1 MRIQHNIMAMGAY
14 RNYTNNV
21 NAMKKNLE
29 KLSSGYKINR
39 AGDDA
44 AGLAIS
50 EKMRA
55 QITGLE
61 TAQKNAKDG
70 ISRVQ
75 TAEGALTEVHDM
87 LNRMVTLATQ
97 SANGTYD
104 NDVDR
109 VQLQK
114 ELDQLRTEIDRI
126 ADSSNFNGIKLFDG
140 SLSDAELTT
149 DGVVTS
155 SKSITD
161 GLTINDGTDGGGAK
175 GTFSIDL
182 TGKFGEGDTLDIN
195 FSTNAGITGNT
206 LTLTYQG
213 TNPSGNNFNGA
224 TVEEQ
229 ATNIAKILSGNAN
242 VAQHFDVSTDGGK
255 VTLTAKEEGVNKPA
269 VTSVKVTDKNF
280 GAGSVTTTAGTSAA
294 ANALLTGGGFT
305 KIFDG
310 GAAGATASLD
320 LKEGDVLTFQFANAA
335 GGSTLFAQVKVTAD
349 MINGT
354 NEQTTKAVV
363 DALNEA
369 YFIDVTEANKN
380 DIGGSGLTT
389 SAGTVAD
396 ESLLKVSDLFDIAAN
411 KTADATGTAEIG
423 SIQVKGKL
431 DGDYGVLG
439 VKRTNADDS
448 SRAATFTQAADVNG
462 AVGATAHKAEFTGGT
477 TADKMT
483 AGDKITISGQLSDGR
498 TFSLVMEAG
507 KDFDISS
514 ATSYQTGMNALKAQ
528 LEKTGDD
535 ATMVKLSDGKEV
547 KAGDIFGAGKEIT
560 ITTSGTGVAFE
571 SVTKGVIGKGAAGG
585 ITSLAY
591 NSIAPAKA
599 DASLTKGSDP
609 TEAESSFTLDN
620 DLTYGTA
627 ITVDGKT
634 YELVKDARDVTN
646 RSNEAVVMTDLS
658 DLSAVASAFADS
670 INRVAQEKAG
680 TGNTPDYTATADGA
694 TVKITTSDT
703 GSDVKAMAITTPY
716 GDDVPTLEFTFD
728 PKKVQAGS
736 TITIKTGDDEVGK
749 TYEFVKTG
757 EKAKSGNIAIEVA
770 DFDKATAKSLGDAFA
785 KVAQGITPEVADD
798 GKVTITAN
806 EVDGKIPSLS
816 AKFSNGKAGLKLQ
829 IGDTADEYNQ
839 MKVSIYKMKCADMG
853 IGNISI
859 LDQDSAGAAIDKIR
873 SAINYVS
880 DVRGTLG
887 ATQNRLDHTINNLSV
902 MQENIQDAE
911 STIRDTDVAA
921 EMMAY
926 TKNNILIQSAQ
937 AMLAQANQVPQG
949 VLQLLQ

>member
-70 ISRVQ
+70 ISLVQ

-155 SKSITD
+155 SKSVTD
-161 GLTINDGTDGGGAK
+161 GLTINDGTDGGGTKAEA
-175 GTFSIDL
+175 SIDVTSL
-182 TGKFGEGDTLDIN
+182 FGTGDTLAIEFTDSN
-195 FSTNAGITGNT
+195 LGTGGTKT
-206 LTLTYQG
+206 LSFG
-213 TNPSGNNFNGA
+213 TGA
-224 TVEEQ
+224 TDIKGDTLEEQ
-229 ATNIAKILSGNAN
+229 AKSIRDALSSDA
-242 VAQHFDVSTDGGK
+242 AISQKFDIGGEGTQI
-255 VTLTAKEEGVNKPA
+255 TLTAKNEGATEPA
-269 VTSVKVTDKNF
+269 VKKITVGDKTVAL
-280 GAGSVTTTAGTSAA
+280 GAKDNTVSKPGATGATATSAA
-294 ANALLTGGGFT
+294 GFDKVFGSQTNGNGVELKVGDQLRFNFKGANGEQLVAELTVTDEMLDTADLAATTTNIVNALNDTYFTDITNANA
-305 KIFDG
+305 
-310 GAAGATASLD
+310 SD
-320 LKEGDVLTFQFANAA
+320 LHA
-335 GGSTLFAQVKVTAD
+335 
-349 MINGT
+349 
-354 NEQTTKAVV
+354 
-363 DALNEA
+363 
-369 YFIDVTEANKN
+369 
-380 DIGGSGLTT
+380 

-396 ESLLKVSDLFDIAAN
+396 ESRFKVSDFFTLTAN
-411 KTADATGTAEIG
+411 TDSGGNASDG
-423 SIQVKGKL
+423 SIQVAGAK
-431 DGDYGVLG
+431 
-439 VKRTNADDS
+439 
-448 SRAATFTQAADVNG
+448 NG
-462 AVGATAHKAEFTGGT
+462 AFGIDATNKIEIKRPDGASYSTWTSVGTGTAGTAGTPNGTDPKCIYKINAPTAPAANFTKGDQIKITGMLSDNRNFEVT
-477 TADKMT
+477 LT
-483 AGDKITISGQLSDGR
+483 AGDDFTIGSSYNDSITAI
-498 TFSLVMEAG
+498 
-507 KDFDISS
+507 K
-514 ATSYQTGMNALKAQ
+514 NAL
-528 LEKTGDD
+528 TGNNV
-535 ATMVKLSDGKEV
+535 MVSVDGQSV
-547 KAGDIFGAGKEIT
+547 KASDIFAASGTGKEILVADASGALT
-560 ITTSGTGVAFE
+560 FTSQKNGALGEGT
-571 SVTKGVIGKGAAGG
+571 AGG
-585 ITSLAY
+585 IL
-591 NSIAPAKA
+591 SITCTPAEKA
-599 DASLTKGSDP
+599 GATTKLTQGTDP
-609 TEAESSFTLDN
+609 SAAESSFTFSEGVG
-620 DLTYGTA
+620 YGTA

-736 TITIKTGDDEVGK
+736 TITVKTGDDEVGK

-921 EMMAY
+921 EMMEY

>member
-70 ISRVQ
+70 ISLVQ

-149 DGVVTS
+149 DGVVAS
-155 SKSITD
+155 SKSVTD
-161 GLTINDGTDGGGAK
+161 GLTINDGTDGGGTKAEA
-175 GTFSIDL
+175 SIDVTSL
-182 TGKFGEGDTLDIN
+182 FGTGDTLAIEFTD
-195 FSTNAGITGNT
+195 TGLGTGGTKT
-206 LTLTYQG
+206 LSFG
-213 TNPSGNNFNGA
+213 TGA
-224 TVEEQ
+224 TDIKGDTLEEQ
-229 ATNIAKILSGNAN
+229 AKSIRDALSSDA
-242 VAQHFDVSTDGGK
+242 AISQKFDIGGESTQI
-255 VTLTAKEEGVNKPA
+255 TLTAKNEGATEPA
-269 VTSVKVTDKNF
+269 VKKITVGDKTVKFGVKNDTNSKPGAPGTATLAGDDFANLFGNKTTGNGTELNAGDQLRFNFEGANGEKLVAELTVTDDMIDTLSIEK
-280 GAGSVTTTAGTSAA
+280 TTENIV
-294 ANALLTGGGFT
+294 NALKDTYFT
-305 KIFDG
+305 
-310 GAAGATASLD
+310 
-320 LKEGDVLTFQFANAA
+320 DVTSANAA
-335 GGSTLFAQVKVTAD
+335 DLGAT
-349 MINGT
+349 
-354 NEQTTKAVV
+354 
-363 DALNEA
+363 
-369 YFIDVTEANKN
+369 
-380 DIGGSGLTT
+380 
-389 SAGTVAD
+389 AGTVAD
-396 ESLLKVSDLFDIAAN
+396 ESRFKVSDLFTLTANQDKAAAS
-411 KTADATGTAEIG
+411 TG
-423 SIQVKGKL
+423 SIKV
-431 DGDYGVLG
+431 DGTKAGAFAAKTVDI
-439 VKRTNADDS
+439 KRPSSTGSEPYASWTAISTDTTPTTAGTNA
-448 SRAATFTQAADVNG
+448 
-462 AVGATAHKAEFTGGT
+462 T
-477 TADKMT
+477 TDPKPIYAIDAGSENFT
-483 AGDKITISGQLSDGR
+483 AGDKIEITGMLSDGR
-498 TFSLVMEAG
+498 TFNATLIAG
-507 KDFDISS
+507 EDFDIGTSYPAS
-514 ATSYQTGMNALKAQ
+514 ATNIQNALKSAD
-528 LEKTGDD
+528 LDVKIGDQ
-535 ATMVKLSDGKEV
+535 TV
-547 KAGDIFGAGKEIT
+547 KANEIFAADNSKEIQVGGTAGALTFTSAKAGT
-560 ITTSGTGVAFE
+560 ISEG
-571 SVTKGVIGKGAAGG
+571 IAGG
-585 ITSLAY
+585 ILAV
-591 NSIAPAKA
+591 SCTPAEKA
-599 DASLTKGSDP
+599 GATTKLTQGTDP
-609 TEAESSFTLDN
+609 SAAESSFTFSEGVG
-620 DLTYGTA
+620 YGTA